1 MTKVLDKF
9 LNPSIKE
16 EQQVNE
22 DVVMTEE
29 NGDKKSENGMKN
41 TENGSD
47 DTTAENKDADEEVVN
62 KKIFNKRAYVII
74 FSSRLW
80 CSHWK
85 LIYFSSVMSL

>member
-9 LNPSIKE
+9 LNPPIKE

-29 NGDKKSENGMKN
+29 NGDKKSENGM
-41 TENGSD
+41 ENGSG

-62 KKIFNKRAYVII
+62 EKIFNKRAYVII
-74 FSSRLW
+74 FNSRLW

-85 LIYFSSVMSL
+85 LIYFS